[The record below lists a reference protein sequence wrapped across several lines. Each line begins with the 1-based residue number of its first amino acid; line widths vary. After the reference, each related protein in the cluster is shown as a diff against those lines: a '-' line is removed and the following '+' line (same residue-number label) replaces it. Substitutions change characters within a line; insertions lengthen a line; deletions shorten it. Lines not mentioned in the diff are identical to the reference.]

1 LVWFNYILNLEEDN
15 KMPIINIKT
24 LKLNQ
29 EKKNLIAE
37 KIYET
42 TCNIIKIPDIEI
54 YFNEYDSYYI
64 RGKLY
69 NTENPVITVEIQGPK
84 IEKDTLSE
92 LSKSIN
98 EIIVTTIGDLSFKI
112 NYFAYH
118 FLENDKFAISGK
130 LLSEILEN

>member
-1 LVWFNYILNLEEDN
+1 
-15 KMPIINIKT
+15 MPIINIKT
-24 LKLNQ
+24 LKLKQ

-69 NTENPVITVEIQGPK
+69 DTENPVITVEIQGPE
-84 IEKDTLSE
+84 IEKDTISE
-92 LSKSIN
+92 LSKGIN
-98 EIIVTTIGDLSFKI
+98 EIIVNTIGDSNFKI
-112 NYFAYH
+112 NYFVYH

-130 LLSEILEN
+130 LLSELLKK